1 MKLGNK
7 THRKLR
13 VAFLAG
19 TLGQGGAEKQLY
31 YMVRA
36 LREVG
41 VTVYVYCLTSG
52 EFYEKKLIEIGC
64 SPIFLGKSSSPP
76 RRLLTIL
83 LQTIKDQPHIL
94 QSAHFFGN
102 LYITLVGIIRKAL
115 IIGAIRND
123 TIVELKENK
132 FWGHALL
139 KSPTFMI
146 SNSSAAK
153 QNAVGIRNKPIAVLP
168 NVIDL
173 VEFTQS
179 ISQSQN
185 RTADKVVVVTIARLE
200 KFRNVEDFLI
210 ALAISR
216 EKNQQITGIVV
227 GDGPE
232 RKRLEAISRELNLTS
247 EGVRFLGKRDD
258 IPTIL
263 SHADIFALTSRH
275 EGFPNVILEAMAA
288 SLPVVTT
295 PAGDAKSVI
304 KDKITGFIIPYNSP
318 EDMAARILELAG
330 SQEMR
335 KEMGI
340 KGRQRVDNQYNFNQL
355 REKLFTIYREFALLR
370 DNQDLL
376 GLING

>member
-1 MKLGNK
+1 MKSGDK
-7 THRKLR
+7 STEKLR

-19 TLGQGGAEKQLY
+19 TLGQGGAEKQLF
-31 YMVRA
+31 YMVCA

-41 VTVYVYCLTSG
+41 VDVFVYCLSRG

-64 SPIFLGKSSSPP
+64 PPVFLGKSSSPP
-76 RRLLTIL
+76 RRLLAIL
-83 LQTIKDQPHIL
+83 LQTLKDRPHIL

-102 LYITLVGIIRKAL
+102 LYITLVGIARKAL

-123 TIVELKENK
+123 TLVELEENK

-139 KSPTFMI
+139 KGPSLII
-146 SNSSAAK
+146 SNSSTAK

-173 VEFTQS
+173 AEFNQS
-179 ISQSQN
+179 ITHSQN
-185 RTADKVVVVTIARLE
+185 HTTDKVVVVTVARLE
-200 KFRNVEDFLI
+200 KFKNIEDFLI

-216 EKNQQITGIVV
+216 EKKQQITGMVV

-232 RKRLEAISRELNLTS
+232 RNRLEIISRELNLTP

-258 IPTIL
+258 IPTFL

-288 SLPVVTT
+288 SLPVVAT
-295 PAGDAKSVI
+295 PAGDTEFIV
-304 KDKITGFIIPYNSP
+304 KDGITGFIVPHNSP
-318 EDMAARILELAG
+318 EDIAARLIELAG
-330 SQEMR
+330 SPKIR
-335 KEMGI
+335 KDMGI
-340 KGRQRVDNQYNFNQL
+340 KGRQRVENLYNFDQL
-355 REKLFTIYREFALLR
+355 TSELISIYREFAR
-370 DNQDLL
+370 IQGNQPLL
-376 GLING
+376 GLLNG